1 MSREMFSVA
10 SPSAASLLLPFIVA
24 IAVIA
29 VIVAAHQSAACSPAA
44 SADSRLSS
52 VECGVR
58 SASPFFFLLETAENI
73 ELNFPASAKCC
84 KLQHRV
90 CALRCRADSSHASSF
105 PP

>member
-52 VECGVR
+52 VECGVW
-58 SASPFFFLLETAENI
+58 SAECVAPFSFYW
-73 ELNFPASAKCC
+73 
-84 KLQHRV
+84 KLPKI
-90 CALRCRADSSHASSF
+90 SN
-105 PP
+105 

>member
-10 SPSAASLLLPFIVA
+10 SPSTPSLLLPFIVA

-52 VECGVR
+52 AERV
-58 SASPFFFLLETAENI
+58 APFSFYW
-73 ELNFPASAKCC
+73 
-84 KLQHRV
+84 KLPKI
-90 CALRCRADSSHASSF
+90 SN
-105 PP
+105 